1 MEYDSLTPISI
12 PYGPQSLLRNSFT
25 ALRSVSYG
33 FPKDKEGKGIT
44 EAFASVDNVMLQAL
58 TYLGPNNW

>member
-25 ALRSVSYG
+25 ALRPVSYG

-44 EAFASVDNVMLQAL
+44 EAFDFKC
-58 TYLGPNNW
+58 